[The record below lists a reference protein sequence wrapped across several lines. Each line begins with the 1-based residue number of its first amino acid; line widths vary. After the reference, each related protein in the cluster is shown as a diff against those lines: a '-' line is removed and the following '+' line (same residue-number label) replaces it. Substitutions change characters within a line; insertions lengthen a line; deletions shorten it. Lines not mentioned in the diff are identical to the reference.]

1 MAEEKKGSEIVAE
14 VRDVKKTYLLGRK
27 DVFAL
32 RGVSLSIRKGE
43 VVALAGTSGS
53 GKSTLLNLLG
63 CLDEPSE
70 GMVQVFGVAT
80 AGASDQALS
89 QMRADRIGFI
99 FQNFNLIPVLTALE
113 NVEYALIDRSMGA
126 RERTESA
133 KQALARVGLGDRTD
147 HRPDELSGGQ
157 RQRVAIARAIVHK
170 PSLIIADEPTAALDK
185 QTAGE
190 ILDLLQA
197 IRREMDVT
205 VIMASH
211 DPLVLSKVDRVVHL
225 SDGKVQDD
233 AGRGAK

>member
-1 MAEEKKGSEIVAE
+1 MAEDSRSDLVAE

-27 DVFAL
+27 DVLAL
-32 RGVSLSIRKGE
+32 RGVSLSIKKGE

-70 GMVQVFGVAT
+70 GQVKVFGMST
-80 AGASDQALS
+80 AGSSDQDLS
-89 QMRADRIGFI
+89 RVRAERIGFI

-113 NVEYALIDRSMGA
+113 NVEYALVDRAMSSQ
-126 RERTESA
+126 ERTQLA
-133 KQALARVGLGDRTD
+133 KQALQRVGLGDRID

-185 QTAGE
+185 KTAVE

-197 IRREMDVT
+197 IRQEMGVT

-225 SDGKVQDD
+225 SDGRVQDD
-233 AGRGAK
+233 LERGGK

>member
-1 MAEEKKGSEIVAE
+1 MAEDSRSDLVAE

-27 DVFAL
+27 DVLAL
-32 RGVSLSIRKGE
+32 RGVSLSIKKGE

-70 GMVQVFGVAT
+70 GQVKVFGMST
-80 AGASDQALS
+80 AGSFDQDLS
-89 QMRADRIGFI
+89 RVRAERIGFI

-113 NVEYALIDRSMGA
+113 NVEYALVDRAMSSQ
-126 RERTESA
+126 ERTQFA
-133 KQALARVGLGDRTD
+133 KQALQRVGLGDRTD

-185 QTAGE
+185 KTAVE

-197 IRREMDVT
+197 IRQEMGVT

-225 SDGKVQDD
+225 SDGRVQDD
-233 AGRGAK
+233 LERGGK

>member
-1 MAEEKKGSEIVAE
+1 MAEESRSDLVAE

-27 DVFAL
+27 DVLAL
-32 RGVSLSIRKGE
+32 RGVSLSIKKGE

-70 GMVQVFGVAT
+70 GQVKVFGMST
-80 AGASDQALS
+80 AGSSDQDLS
-89 QMRADRIGFI
+89 RVRAERIGFI

-113 NVEYALIDRSMGA
+113 NVEYALVDRSMSSQ
-126 RERTESA
+126 ERTQLA
-133 KQALARVGLGDRTD
+133 KQALQRVGLGDRTD

-185 QTAGE
+185 KTAVE

-197 IRREMDVT
+197 IRQEMGVT

-225 SDGKVQDD
+225 SDGRVQDD
-233 AGRGAK
+233 LERGGK

>member
-1 MAEEKKGSEIVAE
+1 MAEDSRSDLVAE

-27 DVFAL
+27 DVLAL
-32 RGVSLSIRKGE
+32 RGVSLSIKKGE

-70 GMVQVFGVAT
+70 GQVKVFGMST
-80 AGASDQALS
+80 AGSSDQDLS
-89 QMRADRIGFI
+89 RVRAERIGFI

-113 NVEYALIDRSMGA
+113 NVEYALVDRAMSSQ
-126 RERTESA
+126 ECTQLA
-133 KQALARVGLGDRTD
+133 KQALQRVGLGDRID

-185 QTAGE
+185 KTAVE

-197 IRREMDVT
+197 IRQEMGVT

-225 SDGKVQDD
+225 SDGRVQDD
-233 AGRGAK
+233 LERGGK

>member
-1 MAEEKKGSEIVAE
+1 MAEEKGSEIVAE

-113 NVEYALIDRSMGA
+113 NVEYALIDRPMGA

-133 KQALARVGLGDRTD
+133 KQALARVGLGDRMD

>member
-1 MAEEKKGSEIVAE
+1 MAEESRSDLVAE

-27 DVFAL
+27 DVLAL
-32 RGVSLSIRKGE
+32 RGVSLSIKRGE

-70 GMVQVFGVAT
+70 GQVKVFGMST
-80 AGASDQALS
+80 AGSSDQDLS
-89 QMRADRIGFI
+89 RVRAERIGFI

-113 NVEYALIDRSMGA
+113 NVEYALVDRAMSSQ
-126 RERTESA
+126 ERTQLA
-133 KQALARVGLGDRTD
+133 KQALQRVGLGDRTD

-185 QTAGE
+185 KTAVE

-197 IRREMDVT
+197 IRQEMGVT

-225 SDGKVQDD
+225 SDGRVQDD
-233 AGRGAK
+233 LERGGK

>member
-1 MAEEKKGSEIVAE
+1 MAEDSRSDLVAE

-27 DVFAL
+27 DVLAL
-32 RGVSLSIRKGE
+32 RGVSLSIKKGE

-70 GMVQVFGVAT
+70 GQVKVFGMST
-80 AGASDQALS
+80 AGSSDQDLS
-89 QMRADRIGFI
+89 RVRAERIGFI

-113 NVEYALIDRSMGA
+113 NVEYALVDRAMSSQ
-126 RERTESA
+126 ERTQLA
-133 KQALARVGLGDRTD
+133 KQALQRVGLGDRTD

-185 QTAGE
+185 KTAVE

-197 IRREMDVT
+197 IRQEMGVT

-225 SDGKVQDD
+225 SDGRVQDD
-233 AGRGAK
+233 LERGGK

>member
-1 MAEEKKGSEIVAE
+1 MAEESRSDLVAE

-27 DVFAL
+27 DVLAL
-32 RGVSLSIRKGE
+32 RGVSLSIKKGE

-70 GMVQVFGVAT
+70 GQVKVFGMST
-80 AGASDQALS
+80 AGSSDQDLS
-89 QMRADRIGFI
+89 RVRAERIGFI

-113 NVEYALIDRSMGA
+113 NVEYALVDRAMSSQ
-126 RERTESA
+126 ECTQLA
-133 KQALARVGLGDRTD
+133 KQALQRVGLGDRTD

-185 QTAGE
+185 KTAVE

-197 IRREMDVT
+197 IRQEMGVT

-225 SDGKVQDD
+225 SDGRVQDD
-233 AGRGAK
+233 LERGGK

>member
-1 MAEEKKGSEIVAE
+1 MAEDSRSDLVAE

-27 DVFAL
+27 DVLAL
-32 RGVSLSIRKGE
+32 RGVSLSIKKGE

-70 GMVQVFGVAT
+70 GQVKVFGMST
-80 AGASDQALS
+80 AGSSDQDLS
-89 QMRADRIGFI
+89 RVRAERIGFI

-113 NVEYALIDRSMGA
+113 NVEYALVDRAMSSQ
-126 RERTESA
+126 ERTQLA
-133 KQALARVGLGDRTD
+133 KQALQRVGLGDRTD

-185 QTAGE
+185 KTAVE

-197 IRREMDVT
+197 IRQEMGVT
-205 VIMASH
+205 VVMASH

-225 SDGKVQDD
+225 SDGRVQDD
-233 AGRGAK
+233 LERGGK

>member
-1 MAEEKKGSEIVAE
+1 VAEESRSDLVAE

-27 DVFAL
+27 DVLAL
-32 RGVSLSIRKGE
+32 RGVSLSIKKGE

-70 GMVQVFGVAT
+70 GQVKVFGMST
-80 AGASDQALS
+80 AGSSDQDLS
-89 QMRADRIGFI
+89 RVRAERIGFI

-113 NVEYALIDRSMGA
+113 NVEYALVDRSMSSQ
-126 RERTESA
+126 ERTQLA
-133 KQALARVGLGDRTD
+133 KQALQRVGLGDRTD

-185 QTAGE
+185 KTAVE

-197 IRREMDVT
+197 IRQEMGVT

-225 SDGKVQDD
+225 SDGRVQDD
-233 AGRGAK
+233 LERGGK

>member
-1 MAEEKKGSEIVAE
+1 MAEKTRSELVAE

-27 DVFAL
+27 DVLAL
-32 RGVSLSIRKGE
+32 RGVSLSISKGE

-63 CLDEPSE
+63 CLDEPSD
-70 GMVQVFGVAT
+70 GQVRVFGLST
-80 AGASDQALS
+80 AGSSDQTLS
-89 QMRADRIGFI
+89 RIRAEKIGFI

-113 NVEYALIDRSMGA
+113 NVEYALIDHPITA
-126 RERTESA
+126 HERTQQA
-133 KQALARVGLGDRTD
+133 KQALQRVGLGDRTD

-197 IRREMDVT
+197 IRQEMGVT

-225 SDGKVQDD
+225 SDGKLQED
-233 AGRGAK
+233 AGRGGK

>member
-1 MAEEKKGSEIVAE
+1 MAEESRSDLVAE

-27 DVFAL
+27 DVLAL
-32 RGVSLSIRKGE
+32 RGVSLSIKKGE

-70 GMVQVFGVAT
+70 GQVKVFGMST
-80 AGASDQALS
+80 AGSSDQDLS
-89 QMRADRIGFI
+89 RVRAERIGFI

-113 NVEYALIDRSMGA
+113 NVEYALVDRAMSSQ
-126 RERTESA
+126 ERTQLA
-133 KQALARVGLGDRTD
+133 KQALQRVGLGDRTD

-185 QTAGE
+185 KTAVE

-197 IRREMDVT
+197 IRQEMGVT

-225 SDGKVQDD
+225 SDGRVQDD
-233 AGRGAK
+233 LERGGK